1 MCLSCRAPCPTTSV
15 LHWLHEFNTFVS
27 TITCVRDQNNASIC
41 MHSHSSFTLTP
52 TGISACLIRVFNIHS
67 LLALMVYLFLVFW
80 WWGKKLLQQVPYTH
94 SRGRSLCNVSEC
106 SHGGVLHL
114 FRFFVCSNPAKCDFS
129 FFFVYG
135 AQSILISTSAIQVYF
150 FCYRFWLFL
159 VVVLFALLLLFLL
172 WECVLFGC
180 SCWTFLWMNK
190 KEKVVVLPIECRLLL
205 AGWLTDGYYC
215 CCCLKRVC
223 FRSN

>member
-1 MCLSCRAPCPTTSV
+1 
-15 LHWLHEFNTFVS
+15 
-27 TITCVRDQNNASIC
+27 
-41 MHSHSSFTLTP
+41 MHSHSSFSLTP

-80 WWGKKLLQQVPYTH
+80 CGGKKLLQQVPYTH

-106 SHGGVLHL
+106 SLARWCFAFVSLLRVFKSRKMWLLIL
-114 FRFFVCSNPAKCDFS
+114 FCIRRSEYIDFDFGYS
-129 FFFVYG
+129 
-135 AQSILISTSAIQVYF
+135 SLF

-205 AGWLTDGYYC
+205 AGWLTDGSCC